1 MKGKKDTIGFVKK
14 NIILLIVVLAG
25 ILLLAFSAY
34 YTKLG
39 TASEQRAYRL
49 LSDSAEAQRVA
60 IDERVSASFQQMS
73 IIGAEIDWKEDIYS
87 DPALVS
93 RLDDVV
99 DASPFEN
106 LAVSDTSGVMLYRN
120 GDTADCSDREY
131 FKKAIEGEESIE
143 FLKKGR
149 MSGKTIFVFAQPVY
163 RNREIVGVVVATR
176 SLSDMSETL
185 ATHDSIENQYKFLCY
200 EDGEIITAVIGEGE
214 KSEISSGYLKD
225 CFKPSGNAQE
235 ISENKVSIYEY
246 NGQKYYGIYAP
257 SGLDDIYIYS
267 VRQKQIMRIILQ
279 VFTTDGL
286 LQ

>member
-131 FKKAIEGEESIE
+131 FKKPS
-143 FLKKGR
+143 
-149 MSGKTIFVFAQPVY
+149 
-163 RNREIVGVVVATR
+163 RERKA
-176 SLSDMSETL
+176 
-185 ATHDSIENQYKFLCY
+185 
-200 EDGEIITAVIGEGE
+200 
-214 KSEISSGYLKD
+214 
-225 CFKPSGNAQE
+225 
-235 ISENKVSIYEY
+235 
-246 NGQKYYGIYAP
+246 
-257 SGLDDIYIYS
+257 
-267 VRQKQIMRIILQ
+267 
-279 VFTTDGL
+279 
-286 LQ
+286 